1 VILGSLASKLKRTG
15 KVVTTD
21 FAIVLTI
28 SNDQIIRFQMLEDS
42 FAVSR
47 AARN

>member
-1 VILGSLASKLKRTG
+1 MVRLKAA
-15 KVVTTD
+15 

-28 SNDQIIRFQMLEDS
+28 SGSEITRFLMLEDS

-47 AARN
+47 AARP